1 MLSEEMNLQI
11 EMAGTDRAC
20 MMLVC
25 INGCENNMPY
35 GIIVNYHLPCPVSFG
50 GIHGLILALDEV
62 CEMVGAPMATT
73 EPRFLQKERELQYRA
88 LRGNQQSPGKRGSGR
103 EAVSLCN
110 SCEGGHSGPCV
121 VQAEFL
127 YAGAAPVQLYRNA
140 LYCFSQRAG
149 ADANV
154 GGGKY
159 LYVPKMV
166 KSGFKDVKNKE
177 YRRQPWY
184 QPWLLLGLPER
195 E

>member
-1 MLSEEMNLQI
+1 M
-11 EMAGTDRAC
+11 R
-20 MMLVC
+20 
-25 INGCENNMPY
+25 NGGCPY
-35 GIIVNYHLPCPVSFG
+35 GNNRTAVS
-50 GIHGLILALDEV
+50 AKRK
-62 CEMVGAPMATT
+62 GAAVQGA
-73 EPRFLQKERELQYRA
+73 EGESAKKVRE
-88 LRGNQQSPGKRGSGR
+88 SPGKRGSGR

-184 QPWLLLGLPER
+184 QPWLLLGLLER

>member
-88 LRGNQQSPGKRGSGR
+88 LRGNQQKSPGKSWKKRKWQR
-103 EAVSLCN
+103 
-110 SCEGGHSGPCV
+110 SCFP
-121 VQAEFL
+121 
-127 YAGAAPVQLYRNA
+127 
-140 LYCFSQRAG
+140 
-149 ADANV
+149 
-154 GGGKY
+154 
-159 LYVPKMV
+159 M
-166 KSGFKDVKNKE
+166 
-177 YRRQPWY
+177 
-184 QPWLLLGLPER
+184 
-195 E
+195 

>member
-25 INGCENNMPY
+25 INGHENNMPY

-88 LRGNQQSPGKRGSGR
+88 LRGNQQK
-103 EAVSLCN
+103 
-110 SCEGGHSGPCV
+110 
-121 VQAEFL
+121 
-127 YAGAAPVQLYRNA
+127 
-140 LYCFSQRAG
+140 
-149 ADANV
+149 
-154 GGGKY
+154 
-159 LYVPKMV
+159 
-166 KSGFKDVKNKE
+166 KSGKV
-177 YRRQPWY
+177 
-184 QPWLLLGLPER
+184 L
-195 E
+195 